1 MGMKKKQR
9 SNVRSRSHSRSVFV
23 PGTGLE
29 PVRLLRSQDF
39 KSCVSTNSTTQAS
52 SAVALAEAGI
62 VWFSFKKPSFG
73 GFSERKTGLEP
84 ATLTLARLRST
95 N

>member
-1 MGMKKKQR
+1 ML
-9 SNVRSRSHSRSVFV
+9 FV

-39 KSCVSTNSTTQAS
+39 KSCVSTNSTTQAKID
-52 SAVALAEAGI
+52 VYI
-62 VWFSFKKPSFG
+62 NKKSLV
-73 GFSERKTGLEP
+73 GFFERKTGLEP